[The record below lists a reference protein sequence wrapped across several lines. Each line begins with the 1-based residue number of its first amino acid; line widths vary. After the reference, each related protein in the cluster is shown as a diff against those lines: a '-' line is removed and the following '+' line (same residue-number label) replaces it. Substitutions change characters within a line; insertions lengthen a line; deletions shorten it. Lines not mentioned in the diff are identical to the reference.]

1 MRRASRSPRPRSRR
15 RRRARRRRRERPGDD
30 EPQRFGRPEHGLLV
44 ILVVL
49 AFFVLLA
56 FETGYAIH
64 DRQALADQH
73 RSQEQV
79 VQEALKLRQQ
89 LEALAGKT
97 AQLAAE
103 GDEGAKAVVDQMKRQ
118 GVNLTAPKQ

>member
-1 MRRASRSPRPRSRR
+1 MMTRN
-15 RRRARRRRRERPGDD
+15 DLD
-30 EPQRFGRPEHGLLV
+30 GRGMGSWWLPV
-44 ILVVL
+44 ILVVV

-64 DRQALADQH
+64 DRQALADQR
-73 RSQEQV
+73 RSQEQAG
-79 VQEALKLRQQ
+79 QEALKLRQQ

-103 GDEGAKAVVDQMKRQ
+103 GDEGAKAVVDQMKRH
-118 GVNLTAPKQ
+118 GVDLTVPKQ

>member
-1 MRRASRSPRPRSRR
+1 MITRN
-15 RRRARRRRRERPGDD
+15 DLD
-30 EPQRFGRPEHGLLV
+30 GRGMGSWWLPV
-44 ILVVL
+44 ILVVF

-73 RSQEQV
+73 RSQEQA

-89 LEALAGKT
+89 LEAIAGKT

-118 GVNLTAPKQ
+118 GVNMTAPKQ